1 MENEALDNLENKIN
15 AVLSLV
21 NTLRDENLELK
32 NRNDALQRAL
42 KEKDEKI
49 KTFQTETEQVHSMKT
64 EVESYRNKQ
73 NRIREKVERLL
84 DKLKEFEEVS

>member
-64 EVESYRNKQ
+64 EVESYRNKH

-84 DKLKEFEEVS
+84 DKLKEFEEVT